1 MMESEEYLE
10 LFIDYCASECG
21 LSRSTLEA
29 YRSDI
34 KKFLAGQ
41 SIDTLSCI
49 ERLAVSDLVNFVES
63 SRQGGLSP
71 NSVWR
76 CVVAIRMFFRFLK
89 MEGYVENDA
98 AELFG
103 TPRLWRKV
111 PEILSTGQVDQ
122 LLNAPDGKKPLEI
135 RDRAILE
142 VLYAT
147 GCRASEVCGLN
158 SGSVNAEYGFLRCY
172 GKRGKER
179 LIPIGKS
186 ALDALDDYCERVR
199 PNLARLEGEKAL
211 FLTKS
216 GRRIDRGL
224 VWRAVKKYAGRIGFG
239 HNIYPHMLRHSF
251 ATHLLSGGA
260 DLRAIQMMLGHAD
273 IATTEIYSH
282 VDQKRLVNS
291 HARFHPRA

>member
-1 MMESEEYLE
+1 MTECEEHLE
-10 LFIDYCASECG
+10 FFLDYCASECG
-21 LSRSTLEA
+21 LSRNTLEA
-29 YRSDI
+29 YGSDI
-34 KKFLAGQ
+34 KRFL
-41 SIDTLSCI
+41 SRLSLCDLSDVEKI
-49 ERLAVSDLVNFVES
+49 TVVDLVNFVDG
-63 SRQGGLSP
+63 SRRKGLSP

-76 CVVAIRMFFRFLK
+76 SVVAVRMFFRFLK
-89 MEGYVENDA
+89 TEGYIENDA

-111 PEILSTGQVDQ
+111 PEVLSGRQVEE
-122 LLNAPDGKKPLEI
+122 LLNAPSGDSPLEV

-158 SGSVNAEYGFLRCY
+158 VGGVNAEYGFLRCY
-172 GKRGKER
+172 GKGGKER
-179 LIPIGKS
+179 LIPLGKA
-186 ALDALDDYCERVR
+186 ALEALEYYRDRVR
-199 PNLARLEGEKAL
+199 PDLALMEGESAL

-224 VWRAVKKYAGRIGFG
+224 VWRKVKKYARRIGFG
-239 HNIYPHMLRHSF
+239 HNVYPHMLRHSF

-273 IATTEIYSH
+273 ISTTEIYSH
-282 VDQKRLVNS
+282 VDQSRLVKS
-291 HARFHPRA
+291 HSRFHPRA